1 MLRRPLLIIVS
12 PNQKRPM
19 PRARFPGPVKSAQR
33 RSWKSCWLPSTAP
46 AEDLRRPDH
55 GCLVPGRPEGH
66 IQGLLMRGKMVY
78 AVHIYQMR

>member
-1 MLRRPLLIIVS
+1 MLRRSPLIIVS

-19 PRARFPGPVKSAQR
+19 PVPSFLDLASRHSDDPGRVAGYHQLHRPRVCAG
-33 RSWKSCWLPSTAP
+33 
-46 AEDLRRPDH
+46 PDH

-78 AVHIYQMR
+78 AVHIYQVR